1 MTLRLPVTARSGL
14 LLTALLALAA
24 CSSQEGPA
32 PGERTADPA
41 AASTPAA
48 PAEGQAAPAASETP
62 ATPTAPGEAAPPQG
76 PAPTLGVEYFEIS
89 GGQPFAPGPAGTV
102 EVVEVF
108 GYTCPACARFEPLVS
123 AWKARQPAYVRFTPV
138 AAPFGGYWMP
148 YAKAF
153 YAADSMGLR
162 EKTHDA
168 MFQAVHVDRSLPAQ
182 GVSDEQIAEFYA
194 GHGANAQ
201 EFANTMSSFAVDA
214 RMKRATQFLQRSGVD
229 STPTML
235 VDGKYRVASG
245 MPYEE
250 VLRITDH
257 LVARARAENAPAAPG
272 GETAPEAATDAD
284 AEAPAAEEAA
294 G

>member
-1 MTLRLPVTARSGL
+1 MTLRLPVTARYGL
-14 LLTALLALAA
+14 LLTALMALAA
-24 CSSQEGPA
+24 CSGQDGPA
-32 PGERTADPA
+32 PGERTAEPA
-41 AASTPAA
+41 ATPAGASTSEQAAGEAPSTPA
-48 PAEGQAAPAASETP
+48 
-62 ATPTAPGEAAPPQG
+62 APGEAAPPQG
-76 PAPTLGVEYFEIS
+76 PAPVAGVEYFEIA

-168 MFQAVHVDRSLPAQ
+168 MFQAIHVDRSLPVQ
-182 GVSDEQIAEFYA
+182 DVSDEQIAQFYA
-194 GHGANAQ
+194 GHGADAQ
-201 EFANTMSSFAVDA
+201 AFAGTMSSFAVDA

-229 STPTML
+229 STPTMI
-235 VDGKYRVASG
+235 VDGKYRIANG
-245 MPYEE
+245 IPYED

-257 LVARARAENAPAAPG
+257 LVARARAENAPAAPAADA
-272 GETAPEAATDAD
+272 APEAATDA
-284 AEAPAAEEAA
+284 EAQTPAAEEAA

>member
-1 MTLRLPVTARSGL
+1 M
-14 LLTALLALAA
+14 
-24 CSSQEGPA
+24 
-32 PGERTADPA
+32 
-41 AASTPAA
+41 
-48 PAEGQAAPAASETP
+48 
-62 ATPTAPGEAAPPQG
+62 
-76 PAPTLGVEYFEIS
+76 
-89 GGQPFAPGPAGTV
+89 
-102 EVVEVF
+102 F

-182 GVSDEQIAEFYA
+182 GVTDEQIAAFYA
-194 GHGANAQ
+194 SHGANAQ

-229 STPTML
+229 ATPTIV
-235 VDGKYRVASG
+235 VDGKYRIASG
-245 MPYEE
+245 QPYED

-257 LVARARAENAPAAPG
+257 LVARARAENAPAAP
-272 GETAPEAATDAD
+272 AADAATDAE
-284 AEAPAAEEAA
+284 AETPAAEEAA

>member
-41 AASTPAA
+41 AAPAQASA
-48 PAEGQAAPAASETP
+48 PAQAQAEGDVP
-62 ATPTAPGEAAPPQG
+62 ATPAAPGEAAPPQG
-76 PAPTLGVEYFEIS
+76 PAPTLGVEYFEIA

-182 GVSDEQIAEFYA
+182 GVTDEQIAAFYA
-194 GHGANAQ
+194 SHGANAQ

-214 RMKRATQFLQRSGVD
+214 RMKRATQFLQRSGAD
-229 STPTML
+229 ATPTII
-235 VDGKYRVASG
+235 VDGKYRIASG
-245 MPYEE
+245 QPYED

-257 LVARARAENAPAAPG
+257 LVARARAENAPAAPAADA
-272 GETAPEAATDAD
+272 APEAATDAE
-284 AEAPAAEEAA
+284 AETPAAEEAA

>member
-41 AASTPAA
+41 AAPAQASA
-48 PAEGQAAPAASETP
+48 PAQAQAEGDVP
-62 ATPTAPGEAAPPQG
+62 ATPAAPGEAAPPQG
-76 PAPTLGVEYFEIS
+76 PAPTLGVEYFEIA

-123 AWKARQPAYVRFTPV
+123 AWKARQPAYVRFNPV

-182 GVSDEQIAEFYA
+182 GVTDEQIAEFYA

-229 STPTML
+229 STPTII

-245 MPYEE
+245 QPYED

-257 LVARARAENAPAAPG
+257 LVARARAENAPAAPAANA
-272 GETAPEAATDAD
+272 TPEAATDAD
-284 AEAPAAEEAA
+284 ADAPAAEEAA

>member
-41 AASTPAA
+41 AVPAQTSA
-48 PAEGQAAPAASETP
+48 PAEAEAEGDVP
-62 ATPTAPGEAAPPQG
+62 ATPAAPGEAAPPQG
-76 PAPTLGVEYFEIS
+76 PAPTLGVEYFEIA

-138 AAPFGGYWMP
+138 AAPFGGPWMP

-153 YAADSMGLR
+153 YAADSMDLVA
-162 EKTHDA
+162 KTHDA

-182 GVSDEQIAEFYA
+182 GVTDEQIAAFYA
-194 GHGANAQ
+194 SHGANAQ

-229 STPTML
+229 ATPTIV
-235 VDGKYRVASG
+235 VDGKYRIASG
-245 MPYEE
+245 QPYED

-257 LVARARAENAPAAPG
+257 LVARARAENAPAAPAADA
-272 GETAPEAATDAD
+272 APEAATDAE